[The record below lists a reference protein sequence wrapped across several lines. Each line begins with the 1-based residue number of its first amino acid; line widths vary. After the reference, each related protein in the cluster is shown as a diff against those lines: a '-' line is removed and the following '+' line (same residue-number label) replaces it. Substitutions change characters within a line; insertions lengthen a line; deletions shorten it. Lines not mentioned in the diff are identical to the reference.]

1 VFIKMNSSFLSG
13 KTVAL
18 SGLDKD
24 EVSKRLPRSKIITW
38 SPIIDALIVG
48 DSCEGRWKVE
58 KATALGIQIIPFGT
72 LIDVA
77 SELWANKYAP
87 KKAKEIIGNT
97 DHIQSLYEWL
107 HDWTV
112 EKSRAVLIT
121 GPPGI
126 GKTTAAH
133 LIAKFCKFDI
143 VELNASTERS
153 ASAIKEV
160 FKEAS
165 EASHIGK
172 KRVVIMDEVDGM
184 SRGDRG
190 GIGALAGIIKTCAFP
205 IICIANER
213 GTPRLRPLVA
223 ACKEIKFF
231 RPVRSVIARELM
243 KTVVAK
249 EGLKITMADL
259 EELCERNGNDIRQIL
274 NFLQFHLSS
283 KAGVTSKDEL
293 LRTDVFSATGRLF
306 GFEGNAVTRSEYCWV
321 DYSMVP
327 LMVAEGYIGA
337 AAKGRGSDIE
347 KLQRCASAADLI
359 TDYDIMDR
367 RIHSKNEWGLLPN
380 AMTTVSF
387 AATATR
393 GPAPFNLF
401 PSVLGK
407 MSKRA
412 KHMRMYSELAGLT
425 RGSRTGMYDS
435 VNAYRAILFSLKDAE
450 LVCDTLIGFGLTRD
464 IMMDTLTETVFT
476 GDEGSVAMDSKL
488 KSAVTR
494 AWKKRGVQAVERVGA
509 EDDEDGYDSDDSNM
523 EVLLAQ

>member
-1 VFIKMNSSFLSG
+1 MNSSFLSG

-18 SGLDKD
+18 SGLERD
-24 EVSKRLPRSKIITW
+24 EVFQRLSKSKIITW
-38 SPIIDALIVG
+38 SPTIDALLVG
-48 DSCEGRWKVE
+48 EGCEGRWKVLRAKE
-58 KATALGIQIIPFGT
+58 LGIQVIPFGSLKDT
-72 LIDVA
+72 A
-77 SELWANKYAP
+77 SELWADKYAP
-87 KKAKEIIGNT
+87 KKTKEIIGNT
-97 DHIQSLYEWL
+97 DHIQTLYDWL
-107 HDWTV
+107 NGWTV
-112 EKSRAVLIT
+112 EKERAVLIT

-133 LIAKFCKFDI
+133 LVAKLCKFDI
-143 VELNASTERS
+143 VELNASSERS
-153 ASAIKEV
+153 ATAIKDV

-190 GIGALAGIIKTCAFP
+190 GIGALAAICKTCAFP

-231 RPVRSVIARELM
+231 RPVRSVIARSLM
-243 KTVVAK
+243 STVVAK
-249 EGLKITMADL
+249 EGLKITVADL

-283 KAGVTSKDEL
+283 KVGVTSKDEL

-306 GFEGNAVTRSEYCWV
+306 GFEGNAITRSEYCWV

-327 LMVAEGYIGA
+327 LMVAEGYVGA
-337 AAKGRGSDIE
+337 AAKGRGSDME
-347 KLQRCASAADLI
+347 KLLRCASAADLI
-359 TDYDIMDR
+359 TGYDIMDR
-367 RIHSKNEWGLLPN
+367 RIHSRNEWGLLPN

-387 AATATR
+387 AATATK
-393 GPAPFNLF
+393 GPAPFNIF

-407 MSKRA
+407 MSKRS

-425 RGSRTGMYDS
+425 RGSRVGMYDS
-435 VNAYRAILFSLKDAE
+435 VNAYRAVLFGLKDAE
-450 LVCDTLIGFGLTRD
+450 AVCDALIGFGLTRD
-464 IMMDTLTETVFT
+464 IMMDTLTETIFT
-476 GDEGSVAMDSKL
+476 GDEASVAMDSKL
-488 KSAVTR
+488 KAAVTR
-494 AWKKRGVQAVERVGA
+494 AWKKRGVQAVERVGG
-509 EDDEDGYDSDDSNM
+509 EDDEDGYDSETLSYI
-523 EVLLAQ
+523 EEG

>member
-1 VFIKMNSSFLSG
+1 MNSSFLSG

-18 SGLDKD
+18 SGLDRD
-24 EVSKRLPRSKIITW
+24 EVAKRLPRTKIITW
-38 SPIIDALIVG
+38 SPTIDALLVG
-48 DSCEGRWKVE
+48 EGCEEKWKVVR
-58 KATALGIQIIPFGT
+58 ATELGVQIIPFGT
-72 LIDVA
+72 LNDAA
-77 SELWANKYAP
+77 SELWADKYAP

-97 DHIQSLYEWL
+97 DHIQTLYEWL
-107 HDWTV
+107 HDWTI
-112 EKSRAVLIT
+112 EKDRAVLIT

-133 LIAKFCKFDI
+133 LVAKLCKFDI

-153 ASAIKEV
+153 ATAIKDV

-172 KRVVIMDEVDGM
+172 KRVIIMDEVDGM

-190 GIGALAGIIKTCAFP
+190 GIGALASIAKTCVFP

-231 RPVRSVIARELM
+231 RPVRSVIARSLM
-243 KTVVAK
+243 STVVLK
-249 EGLKITMADL
+249 EGLKISAADL

-283 KAGVTSKDEL
+283 KSGVTSKDEL

-306 GFEGNAVTRSEYCWV
+306 GFEGNAITRSEYCWV

-337 AAKGRGSDIE
+337 AAKGRGSDME
-347 KLQRCASAADLI
+347 KLLRSSAAADFI
-359 TDYDIMDR
+359 VDYDIMDR
-367 RIHSKNEWGLLPN
+367 RIHSRNEWGLLPN

-435 VNAYRAILFSLKDAE
+435 VNTYRALLFGLKDAE
-450 LVCDTLIGFGLTRD
+450 TVCDTLIGFGLTRD

-488 KSAVTR
+488 KAAVTR

-509 EDDEDGYDSDDSNM
+509 GEEDEDGYDSDDSNM
-523 EVLLAQ
+523 EVPLVE

>member
-1 VFIKMNSSFLSG
+1 MDPSFLSN
-13 KTVAL
+13 KTVVL
-18 SGLDKD
+18 SGLDPADVKHI
-24 EVSKRLPRSKIITW
+24 LPPTTRILPW
-38 SPIIDALIVG
+38 STRAAALLVG
-48 DSCEGRWKVE
+48 NSAETKWKVAAA
-58 KATALGIQIIPFGT
+58 KTHGIPIVDFSQ
-72 LIDVA
+72 LKVKESA
-77 SELWANKYAP
+77 LWADKYAP

-97 DHIQSLYEWL
+97 EPINSLYEWL
-107 HDWTV
+107 KDWTV
-112 EKSRAVLIT
+112 KKERAVLIT

-133 LIAKFCKFDI
+133 LVAKLCKFDI
-143 VELNASTERS
+143 IELNASSERS
-153 ASAIKEV
+153 ATAIKDV

-172 KRVVIMDEVDGM
+172 KRIVIMDEVDGM

-190 GIGALAGIIKTCAFP
+190 GIGALAGISKTCVFP

-213 GTPRLRPLVA
+213 GTPRLRPLAA

-243 KTVVAK
+243 KTVVSR
-249 EGLKITMADL
+249 EGLKISLNDL

-283 KAGVTSKDEL
+283 KVGLASKDEL

-306 GFEGNAVTRSEYCWV
+306 GFEGNAITRSEYCWV

-327 LMVAEGYIGA
+327 LMVAEGYVGA
-337 AAKGRGSDIE
+337 AAKGRGSDME
-347 KLQRCASAADLI
+347 KLLRCSTAADLI
-359 TDYDIMDR
+359 GDYDIMDR
-367 RIHSKNEWGLLPN
+367 RIHMRNEWGLLPN

-387 AATATR
+387 AASSTR
-393 GPAPFNLF
+393 GPAPFQLF

-412 KHMRMYSELAGLT
+412 KHMRMYSELAG
-425 RGSRTGMYDS
+425 RVGSSRINMYDN
-435 VNAYRAILFSLKDAE
+435 VNTYRAILFSLKDAE
-450 LVCDTLIGFGLTRD
+450 AVCDKLVGFGLTRD

-476 GDEGSVAMDSKL
+476 GDEGSIAMDSKV
-488 KSAVTR
+488 KAAVTR
-494 AWKKRGVQAVERVGA
+494 AWKKRGVPDEAEHVGA
-509 EDDEDGYDSDDSNM
+509 EDDEDGYDSDTSNM
-523 EVLLAQ
+523 EVPLVE